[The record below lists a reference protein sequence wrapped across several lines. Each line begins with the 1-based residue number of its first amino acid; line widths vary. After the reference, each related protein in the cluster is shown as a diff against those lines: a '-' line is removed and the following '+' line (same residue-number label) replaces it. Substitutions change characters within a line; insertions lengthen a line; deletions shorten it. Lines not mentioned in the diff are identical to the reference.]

1 MNRIDKPSAIAYIL
15 DKFLEKC
22 EILASVDQGLK
33 QDEIDKEVKRIKAL
47 DDVELRSELEESSKK
62 KFTLKGS
69 RKEKNIAK
77 CKDKKTITSYNK
89 LEVDMSK
96 LKNFKVKGIEYT
108 FGVYCKKVAKPKK
121 KTKKDD
127 KK

>member
-22 EILASVDQGLK
+22 EILASVGQSLK
-33 QDEIDKEVKRIKAL
+33 KDEIDKEVKRIKAL
-47 DDVELRSELEESSKK
+47 DGAELRSELEESSKK

-77 CKDKKTITSYNK
+77 CKDKKTVASYN
-89 LEVDMSK
+89 
-96 LKNFKVKGIEYT
+96 
-108 FGVYCKKVAKPKK
+108 
-121 KTKKDD
+121 
-127 KK
+127 